1 MPTITFEHDVGQTV
15 WIVSS
20 DLRVLK
26 GTVTSFAASRSQYTI
41 MSTNPPGQVTSP
53 FQPGT
58 TTLAPTTTVA
68 PVVTSLAPPTT
79 TTPIVTTTATPVP
92 TTTVPP
98 VTTTTTV
105 APVIVPPP
113 APEVIVETRTT
124 LTYTVAGQVAA
135 IRTDG
140 TRVNAPFSVTVMDS
154 DVFSSAD
161 EAFEEAQSRSA

>member
-1 MPTITFEHDVGQTV
+1 MPTVTFEHDVGQTV
-15 WIVSS
+15 WIVSG
-20 DLRVLK
+20 DMRVLK
-26 GTVTSFAASRSQYTI
+26 GTVTTLSAVRSQHTV
-41 MSTNPPGQVTSP
+41 MQQNPPGTVTSP
-53 FQPGT
+53 FQPAPT
-58 TTLAPTTTVA
+58 TPAPTTTAA

-79 TTPIVTTTATPVP
+79 ETPIVTTTAAP
-92 TTTVPP
+92 TTTTTTAP

-161 EAFEEAQSRSA
+161 EAFEEAQSRSV